1 MRTGS
6 GVPGG
11 WPRSPSLSEPA
22 AHSADASA
30 RQLWLAAMPGV
41 FVLLW
46 STGFIVAK
54 YAVPHAP
61 PLTFLLY
68 RFAGTI
74 AVLLPLIWL
83 GRAPWPRTPL
93 QWLHVA
99 VAGTL
104 LQAIYL
110 GGVWYAI
117 AQGMPAGASALIV
130 GAQPLL
136 TAVLAST
143 VGERATARQWV
154 GLALGFAG
162 IALVLSDRLTLAG
175 AGWHAAAINLLALAG
190 ITAGTLYQK
199 KFGGPVDV
207 RTASVIQF
215 GASFVVLL
223 PFAVATESLRVDHTV
238 EFWLALGWSV
248 VGLSLAAISLLL
260 AMIRRGRATEV
271 ASLMYLTP
279 PVTALMAWAWF
290 GERLGLIAWAGIFVT
305 MAGVALVLRRKASGG
320 HR

>member
-1 MRTGS
+1 MA
-6 GVPGG
+6 
-11 WPRSPSLSEPA
+11 EPA
-22 AHSADASA
+22 TASA
-30 RQLWLAAMPGV
+30 RRARQRWLAATPIA

-54 YAVPHAP
+54 YAAPHAP

-68 RFAGTI
+68 RFAGI
-74 AVLLPLIWL
+74 VALLLPMIWVS
-83 GRAPWPRTPL
+83 GAPWPRTPL

-99 VAGTL
+99 VAGML
-104 LQAIYL
+104 LQAVYL

-117 AQGMPAGASALIV
+117 AQGMPAGVAALIV

-136 TAVLAST
+136 TALLGFA
-143 VGERATARQWV
+143 VGERASLRQWT

-175 AGWHAAAINLLALAG
+175 AGWHATAVSVVALAG

-199 KFGGPVDV
+199 RFCGPVDL
-207 RTASVIQF
+207 RTGSVIQF
-215 GASFVVLL
+215 GASFALLL
-223 PFAVATESLRVDHTV
+223 PFALVTETLRVKYTP
-238 EFWLALGWSV
+238 EFWFALAWAV
-248 VGLSLAAISLLL
+248 VGLSLVAISLLL

-279 PVTALMAWAWF
+279 PVTALMAWTWF
-290 GERLGLIAWAGIFVT
+290 GERLAPLAWVGVFVT
-305 MAGVALVLRRKASGG
+305 IAGVALVLKKKRMEE
-320 HR
+320 